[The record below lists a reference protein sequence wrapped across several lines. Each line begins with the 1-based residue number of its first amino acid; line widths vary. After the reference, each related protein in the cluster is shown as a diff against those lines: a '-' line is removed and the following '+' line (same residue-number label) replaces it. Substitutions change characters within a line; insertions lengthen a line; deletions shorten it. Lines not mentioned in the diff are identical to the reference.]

1 MVTPEYLATLRIPLL
16 RGRNLSESDA
26 PKAPLVCLIDAK
38 FAQRFFPNQDPIG
51 QEIEM
56 YGGAARIV
64 GIVGTI
70 RGSTLEDGSRP
81 VAYYSMAQIPLFANV
96 GVVVRSRVSAG
107 AAVYA
112 KSCQSCHGAQGAGKP
127 QDQLTGGIGTLATA
141 KPVKTPVSYWPV
153 ATTLFDYIRRA
164 MPIASPQSLT
174 NDEVYAV
181 TAYILSI
188 DGIVPQDAVLD
199 AKSLPRVKMPNKD
212 GFVSWWPKAPR

>member
-1 MVTPEYLATLRIPLL
+1 MFTLRFTRQFSGVLLFLAPAVCLAQSPNLGRPLTPEEIRKVDITV
-16 RGRNLSESDA
+16 A
-26 PKAPLVCLIDAK
+26 PDGKGLP
-38 FAQRFFPNQDPIG
+38 PGN
-51 QEIEM
+51 
-56 YGGAARIV
+56 
-64 GIVGTI
+64 
-70 RGSTLEDGSRP
+70 GS
-81 VAYYSMAQIPLFANV
+81 
-96 GVVVRSRVSAG
+96 VSAG

-212 GFVSWWPKAPR
+212 GFVSWWPKPPR